1 MIVQKNGFWFFGGS
15 VCLRYLEL
23 TKVDF
28 RKGRYFHASDPKNVF
43 WPSSLQTCISL
54 KIWVQEII
62 ILKQSQNQSIFR
74 SKQPQKNLFEVFTE
88 NCLSD
93 VDEMS
98 IKMASGFS
106 TIFRATHSPVVCP
119 LHVIYKKHVTYNVQC
134 IAKLEL

>member
-1 MIVQKNGFWFFGGS
+1 MIVQKNGFWVFGGS

-28 RKGRYFHASDPKNVF
+28 GKGRYFHASDPNMYFALNMGARNYYFEIVPK
-43 WPSSLQTCISL
+43 STHISV
-54 KIWVQEII
+54 KTA
-62 ILKQSQNQSIFR
+62 
-74 SKQPQKNLFEVFTE
+74 PKNLFEVFTE
-88 NCLSD
+88 NYFSD

-106 TIFRATHSPVVCP
+106 TTFRATHSPVVSP
-119 LHVIYKKHVTYNVQC
+119 LHVIYKTCNLQCTMC